1 MINERNKIPTNSSS
15 IQTQNSSSLP
25 FSKTNIEVVA
35 KDLEVPWALDFLPN
49 GDLIFTERKGLIKLL
64 KKDIKEI
71 KILGEIKVKQIGES
85 GLHGIAIDPNFSE
98 NHYLYLYYTY
108 SGKDTDT
115 LNRVSRFT
123 YEDNNL
129 ENELI
134 IVDKIPGAIYHDGG
148 RIKFGPDGYLYITTG
163 DATKPSL
170 SQSKDSLAGKILRV
184 TPEGNPAPNNPF
196 NTAIYSYG
204 HRNPQGIAWDSSGN
218 LWATEHGRSGAK
230 SGLDELNFIQAGNNY
245 GWDIIEGIEQKT
257 NMITPV
263 INSGTDT
270 TWAPAGIAFYK
281 NSLFFAGLRGST
293 LYQAVL
299 ENNKVKELKK
309 HFINQ
314 FGRIREVVLGP
325 DNMLYITTSNKDGR
339 GVPKSGDDK
348 IIKVNPGSL

>member
-1 MINERNKIPTNSSS
+1 M
-15 IQTQNSSSLP
+15 
-25 FSKTNIEVVA
+25 
-35 KDLEVPWALDFLPN
+35 
-49 GDLIFTERKGLIKLL
+49 
-64 KKDIKEI
+64 
-71 KILGEIKVKQIGES
+71 
-85 GLHGIAIDPNFSE
+85 
-98 NHYLYLYYTY
+98 YYTY